1 MTQEQFE
8 QLLAE
13 QKRTNE
19 LLEKMLKQL
28 NADSARAAI
37 AQLAVA

>member
-8 QLLAE
+8 LLLKE

-19 LLEKMLKQL
+19 LLEEFLKQL
-28 NADSARAAI
+28 QACRDLVIQGSVR
-37 AQLAVA
+37 V